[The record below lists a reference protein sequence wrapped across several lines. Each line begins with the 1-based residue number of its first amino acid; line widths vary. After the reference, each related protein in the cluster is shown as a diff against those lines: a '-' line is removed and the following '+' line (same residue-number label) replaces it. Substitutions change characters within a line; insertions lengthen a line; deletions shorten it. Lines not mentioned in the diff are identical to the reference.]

1 MAIDKQ
7 LSADA
12 VLGSDS
18 KRAVAVI
25 NEQMEHILC
34 SPEFTATKAQRAF
47 LRYVVEKTLSG
58 ESEEIKGYTV
68 ATEVFG
74 RKDDFD
80 QATDPI
86 VSIQANKLRRAL
98 EHYYLAAG
106 PNDPIR
112 IDIPKGTYVPK
123 FSARADNGRIG
134 MSEAT
139 GAEKTVFPNNWP
151 TIVIQSFENL
161 TGSRELDYFGDGL
174 ASEIALE
181 ITRYQEIRVL
191 RQRPEVE
198 RRRAC
203 DTGARFILSGSVKK
217 DLNELK
223 VIVHLFDAASD
234 THIWSDAYRMGLDP
248 ADMIGFEERIA
259 ATAVGKISCEYGV
272 ITKVLSPESRR
283 IPPRELKTH
292 QAMLRYYQFNLYFS
306 PETFFDA
313 YDALRQACRKEPECG
328 LAWSM
333 LARLYAINY
342 SLELFDLDTPLDQ
355 AVAFAEKGVRLDPAN
370 QRVRSIMA
378 YVLLF
383 KDELT
388 AGLAETEQALRL
400 NPNSLIFLE
409 NIGYLLTLFGDWHRG
424 PQMIRKAIDLNPYY
438 NPAVHHVL
446 WLDWV
451 RQGKYD
457 RAYVETM
464 RFAMPML
471 FWDPLLKTVTL
482 GLLGRGKESLQA
494 GKNLLVC
501 KPEFVER
508 GRTLIRNY
516 VKFSDL
522 EGKIMEGLGC
532 AGIDISRGR

>member
-1 MAIDKQ
+1 MPIEEQPGAHAGH
-7 LSADA
+7 S
-12 VLGSDS
+12 GDS
-18 KRAVAVI
+18 KGSAAAI
-25 NEQMEHILC
+25 HEQVECILR
-34 SPEFTATKAQRAF
+34 SPEFTATRAQRAF

-58 ESEEIKGYTV
+58 RSEEIKGYTV

-98 EHYYLAAG
+98 ERYYLVAG

-112 IDIPKGTYVPK
+112 IAIPKGTYVPK

-139 GAEKTVFPNNWP
+139 GSEGTLFPSNWP

-161 TGSRELDYFGDGL
+161 TGSRELDYFGVGL
-174 ASEIALE
+174 ASEITLE

-217 DLNELK
+217 DLNGLK
-223 VIVHLFDAASD
+223 VIVNLFDAVSD
-234 THIWSDAYRMGLDP
+234 LHIWGDAYRMDFDP
-248 ADMIGFEERIA
+248 AGMIDFEERIA
-259 ATAVGKISCEYGV
+259 ATVVGKISCEYGV
-272 ITKVLSPESRR
+272 ITKVLSLESRR

-313 YDALRQACRKEPECG
+313 YDALRQACENEPECG

-333 LARLYAINY
+333 LARLYAVNY

-370 QRVRSIMA
+370 QRVRAIMA
-378 YVLLF
+378 FILLF
-383 KDELT
+383 KDELA

-400 NPNSLIFLE
+400 NPNSLILLE
-409 NIGYLLTLFGDWHRG
+409 NIGYLLTLYGDWHRG
-424 PQMIRKAIDLNPYY
+424 PQMIRKAIDVNPYY
-438 NPAVHHVL
+438 NPTVHHVL

-457 RAYVETM
+457 RAYEETM
-464 RFAMPML
+464 HFATPML
-471 FWDPLLKTVTL
+471 FWDPLLKAAIL
-482 GLLGRGKESLQA
+482 GLLGRKAEAAKA
-494 GKNLLVC
+494 GEELLAC
-501 KPEFVER
+501 KADFYER
-508 GRTLIRNY
+508 GRILIRSY
-516 VKFSDL
+516 IKF
-522 EGKIMEGLGC
+522 EGIEARIIEGLRS
-532 AGIDISRGR
+532 AGIRIK